1 MTVPGSFQSAVSA
14 SGRLNCPGIVQDKK
28 VTGGGGGGGV
38 GVDPRKPGKE
48 GWRKW
53 PISTQELRCDDYV
66 GFGVGWWDRIYCILL
81 LAVCILS

>member
-1 MTVPGSFQSAVSA
+1 MGV
-14 SGRLNCPGIVQDKK
+14 
-28 VTGGGGGGGV
+28 GGGV

-66 GFGVGWWDRIYCILL
+66 GFGVGWWNRIYCILL
-81 LAVCILS
+81 LAGLYTVLSHVYLGLGDKVIWIQTGTCQPLGC